1 MNRIA
6 LLLLAVALPAMA
18 QSNGTTGSERPVA
31 GAFTDSQAVSGES
44 VFKATCGACHTPTDH
59 YGPQFKLNWFGRTV
73 WDYFIS
79 LKKTMP
85 DDNPGGLSDDEYTAV
100 VAYILRLNGYP
111 GGADLLSADSV
122 SLKLIKIG
130 PLPGDS
136 IKPRSRR

>member
-6 LLLLAVALPAMA
+6 LLLLAVALPATA
-18 QSNGTTGSERPVA
+18 QSNGTSAERPVA
-31 GAFTDSQAVSGES
+31 GAFTDSQAVSGET
-44 VFKATCGACHTPTDH
+44 VFKATCASCHVATDH
-59 YGPQFKLNWFGRTV
+59 YGPQFKMNWFGRTV

-85 DDNPGGLSDDEYTAV
+85 DDSPGGLSDDEYTAV
-100 VAYILRLNGYP
+100 VAYILKLNGYP

-130 PLPGDS
+130 PLPGDTTQ
-136 IKPRSRR
+136 PRSRR